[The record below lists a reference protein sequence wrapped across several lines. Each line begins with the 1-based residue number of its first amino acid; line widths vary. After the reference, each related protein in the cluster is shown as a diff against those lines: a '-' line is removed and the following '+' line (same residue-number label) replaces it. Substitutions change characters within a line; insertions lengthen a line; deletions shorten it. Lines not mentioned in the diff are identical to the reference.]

1 MASQTSS
8 IVELPRTISASL
20 KSGSIPFLLKSLACN
35 HMESRRLL
43 LQKKRVE
50 NDLPLGVD
58 TNQAKFFPASIYY
71 VSDAEIK
78 LAAHD
83 DSVGFPC

>member
-20 KSGSIPFLLKSLACN
+20 KSGSIPFLLKSLACSRV
-35 HMESRRLL
+35 ESERLL

-50 NDLPLGVD
+50 KDLPLGVD

-71 VSDAEIK
+71 VPDAEIK
-78 LAAHD
+78 LATHD
-83 DSVGFPC
+83 DSIGFSC